1 MSGFHTVGYVRRP
14 SSSCGEG
21 EDIYQGYMGC
31 YIMKAVTGGM
41 FWTIL
46 VIAIGIAMILLFWLF
61 LTGVGEGI
69 TPLFNQMVESLKET
83 IKGLIGPL
91 GWILGD

>member
-1 MSGFHTVGYVRRP
+1 
-14 SSSCGEG
+14 
-21 EDIYQGYMGC
+21 
-31 YIMKAVTGGM
+31 MKAVTGGM

-69 TPLFNQMVESLKET
+69 TPLFNKMVDNLKES
-83 IKGLIGPL
+83 IKSLIGPL